1 MPAKSE
7 DGKPYAIL
15 KQRSRFKYAIWL
27 VNSEGTVLYSI
38 YWLFGKR
45 LAIWRAR
52 VELRRHARKVQRL
65 HSDLVVRLKS

>member
-7 DGKPYAIL
+7 DGKPYTII
-15 KQRSRFKYAIWL
+15 KQRGRFKYVIWL

-52 VELRRHARKVQRL
+52 VELRRHARKVQWLRGE
-65 HSDLVVRLKS
+65 LVVRLKS